1 MPIVKTIVGSIP
13 ELFKEGKVPSLLANP
28 TNCQKVMK
36 GLGKELEEEFHI
48 INEVDHGFPLP
59 AEYRI
64 GGYSAV
70 RLGEQA
76 TILNFYVIMEPD
88 GHFEYSA
95 LKSCLKKLSN
105 EAVAAGTYIQLTFPL
120 ITPSEYGVKW
130 EIVKRILDTQENLL
144 ITVVQH
150 DKRQVSMGE
159 GETDSAS

>member
-1 MPIVKTIVGSIP
+1 MPIVKTIVGNIP
-13 ELFKEGKVPSLLANP
+13 QLFKDGKVPNLLVNP
-28 TNCQKVMK
+28 TNCQKVMQ
-36 GLGKELEEEFHI
+36 GLGAELAEEFHI

-64 GGYSAV
+64 GDYSAV

-76 TILNFYVIMEPD
+76 TILNFYVRMEPN

-105 EAVAAGTYIQLTFPL
+105 EAMAAGTYIQLTFPL
-120 ITPSEYGVKW
+120 VTTSEYGAKW
-130 EIVKRILDTQENLL
+130 EIVRRILDTQENLL

-150 DKRQVSMGE
+150 DQRKVRVGE
-159 GETDSAS
+159 GEADPAS